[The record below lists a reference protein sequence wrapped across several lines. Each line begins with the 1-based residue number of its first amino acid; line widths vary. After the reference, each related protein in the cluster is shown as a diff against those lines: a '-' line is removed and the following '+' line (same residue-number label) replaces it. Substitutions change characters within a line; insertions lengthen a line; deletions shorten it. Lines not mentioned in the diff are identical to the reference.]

1 MYELIVLIF
10 IVIILILFLLHKTI
24 PKMNGGEFTI
34 ARSKTNNEVI
44 LPSLSQISIIS
55 FPTKEQFIRN
65 TKNEIRKRMDVN
77 YHGEEF
83 SILNKPKH
91 LSDANY
97 DLLMLFYNHNIRNGF
112 AVCELCNKYR
122 YDRNSNIS
130 YGNNLVTNIVNGD
143 VTVDRIVK
151 YDSVEVK
158 TYVYI
163 EFVYSDKGFK
173 DFMITYERIH
183 NETEKIINDY
193 VIGHNGIFAFRIFVN
208 DEGIV
213 PYKEINIKDNIIHI
227 YSSVIENTFIQLII
241 PSTDKN
247 NGLQYD
253 EYLEFETY
261 SIQIEHSEGL
271 GKHKSNILVFLLYST
286 KMKYCQER
294 INKCLDALG
303 YEKDN
308 NIYRSSIKYN
318 DSGKNRIIYWK

>member
-1 MYELIVLIF
+1 
-10 IVIILILFLLHKTI
+10 
-24 PKMNGGEFTI
+24 MNGGEFTI

-227 YSSVIENTFIQLII
+227 YSSVIENTFRQLII

-247 NGLQYD
+247 NVYNMM
-253 EYLEFETY
+253 
-261 SIQIEHSEGL
+261 
-271 GKHKSNILVFLLYST
+271 NI
-286 KMKYCQER
+286 
-294 INKCLDALG
+294 
-303 YEKDN
+303 
-308 NIYRSSIKYN
+308 
-318 DSGKNRIIYWK
+318 